1 MNFSLINIGDKKSKK
16 KKITKDLILMF
27 SKISGDMNPI
37 HIDDEYLKKSR
48 FKKNVAQGQL
58 CVSFF
63 SEIFGNELPGP
74 NSLIS
79 FQKFKFIRPVYVNDD
94 LLITATVKDIN
105 KKKRKLLFNCN
116 AYVKNK
122 IVISGETEIFFPKK
136 K

>member
-1 MNFSLINIGDKKSKK
+1 MNNLPTYLDAAATTPVDKRVL
-16 KKITKDLILMF
+16 DVMQ
-27 SKISGDMNPI
+27 P
-37 HIDDEYLKKSR
+37 Y
-48 FKKNVAQGQL
+48 
-58 CVSFF
+58 F

-94 LLITATVKDIN
+94 LLITVTVKDIN
-105 KKKRKLLFNCN
+105 KKKRKLLFNCD

-122 IVISGETEIFFPKK
+122 TVISGETEIFFPKK